1 MNNNDLLR
9 YSKQGVIIPVED
21 LITKYMPNLS
31 KVLEEKPEYKK
42 NDYCT

>member
-21 LITKYMPNLS
+21 SIRIRTGERGDIALYNA
-31 KVLEEKPEYKK
+31 EQEK
-42 NDYCT
+42 